1 MSWAGP
7 ALPPLATPHFFPDLR
22 WNHIGL
28 LGGRALVNCLPS
40 NRTLWKLELAG
51 NNIPGDILRA
61 VGMGTWGCWQIALF
75 EAGHRADSLLT
86 DQLTHLLK
94 ATFWPLTFGAE
105 PTEGGTAWT
114 GTIKA
119 SQW

>member
-7 ALPPLATPHFFPDLR
+7 ALPPLATPHFLPDLR

-61 VGMGTWGCWQIALF
+61 VGMGRWGCWQIALF
-75 EAGHRADSLLT
+75 EAGHRTDSLLT
-86 DQLTHLLK
+86 GSADSPLK
-94 ATFWPLTFGAE
+94 SHILAFNLWGR
-105 PTEGGTAWT
+105 
-114 GTIKA
+114 IH
-119 SQW
+119 